1 MRYKVP
7 GCTMALL
14 VLSFQM
20 FAQNKNIVDMKAVNK
35 ETNYSVIPKLPSPPK
50 PEPFTVTTIPLPD
63 TVVEAVLANYLP
75 DGKHLILEVR
85 MSGKKKDDIA
95 VMKEDGSGFNCLTC
109 NLKEE
114 IGDEMPVPLPDGK
127 RVYTPRGVLEC
138 SPSIVNC
145 KGARILPLVYPA
157 IPQATIVRRIA
168 TNMSPNGIHVAT
180 GLVTIRGY
188 IVLVSELTRV
198 SDDKG
203 DRYELQKGKVVA
215 SSPNEADFAEFR
227 PKIDGAGEVKSFADG
242 GKSLINLALFESNN
256 YDLAKID
263 LTNGNITRLTK
274 HFSYDEG
281 TYPSPDGNWVIFQT
295 HRHTTRMDVFG
306 LIPRPLIAGM
316 PQAAGV
322 SYQRNAEFE
331 GYPKATRFYGL
342 TMVDKYGDR
351 ARLPEEGYT
360 GINLMTDKDDVTLYN
375 HLGNFTWHPSGT
387 HGIFWEQKDPRTLK
401 VGELTGRLRM
411 VSFTSRKPT
420 KPLETVMPDMKWATD
435 LKDFKWTTTTY
446 PEQGILKGKVSGYAE
461 ISMSKPAQGSSDEP
475 RREIKY
481 LNFSDDGVY
490 ILNGTESSTLRAG
503 GYDKPVSWDADIKVS
518 GKQTGF
524 LIAKDVKFR
533 ITSMSS
539 GTIQAQLGKHK
550 IDVDLAKGLPT
561 GVPGELR

>member
-1 MRYKVP
+1 MKKTILTSICFV
-7 GCTMALL
+7 TVLL
-14 VLSFQM
+14 FCSTACI
-20 FAQNKNIVDMKAVNK
+20 AQK
-35 ETNYSVIPKLPSPPK
+35 ETNYSIIPKLPPPPK
-50 PEPFTVTTIPLPD
+50 QEPFTVNTIPLPD
-63 TVVEAVLANYLP
+63 SVVEAVLVNYLP
-75 DGKHLILEVR
+75 DGKHLIVEVR
-85 MSGKKKDDIA
+85 VAGKKKDDIA
-95 VMKEDGSGFNCLTC
+95 VMMEDGSDFKCLTC
-109 NLKEE
+109 GLPEE

-127 RVYTPRGVLEC
+127 RVYTPCGILEC

-145 KGARILPLVYPA
+145 KEARILPLVYPA

-168 TNMSPNGIHVAT
+168 TNMSPDGIHVAT
-180 GLVTIRGY
+180 GLVTTRGY
-188 IVLVSELTRV
+188 LVLISELTRV
-198 SDDKG
+198 SDDTG
-203 DRYELQKGKVVA
+203 DHYELQKAKVIA
-215 SSPNEADFAEFR
+215 SSPNEADFAAFR

-263 LTNGNITRLTK
+263 LTTGNITRLTK

-331 GYPKATRFYGL
+331 EGNYKATRFYGL
-342 TMVDKYGDR
+342 TMTDKYGDR
-351 ARLPEEGYT
+351 ARFPEEGYT
-360 GINLMTDKDDVTLYN
+360 GINIMTDREDSKLYN
-375 HLGNFTWHPSGT
+375 HLGNFAWHPSSTRGF
-387 HGIFWEQKDPRTLK
+387 FWEQKDPKTVK
-401 VGELTGRLRM
+401 QGELTGRLRFIK
-411 VSFTSRKPT
+411 FTSRKPT
-420 KPLETVMPDMKWATD
+420 KPLPVVVPDMKWATD

-446 PEQGILKGKVSGYAE
+446 PDQGILKGKVSGYAE
-461 ISMSKPAQGSSDEP
+461 ISTLKPAQGSSDEP
-475 RREIKY
+475 RRVIKY
-481 LNFSDDGVY
+481 VDFSDDGVY

-539 GTIQAQLGKHK
+539 GIIQTQLGKHK
-550 IDVDLAKGLPT
+550 IEVDLSKGLPT